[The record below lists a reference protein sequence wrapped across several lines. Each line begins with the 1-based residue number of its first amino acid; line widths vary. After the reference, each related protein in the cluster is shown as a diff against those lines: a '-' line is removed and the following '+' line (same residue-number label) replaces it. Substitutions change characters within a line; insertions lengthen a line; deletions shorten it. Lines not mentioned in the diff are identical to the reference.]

1 MSDGIRVQFAAFF
14 VAGGLATAIHGA
26 VIAFLITVA
35 VQPLT
40 VTAPTTIYEART
52 KLNTADT
59 PLYIDTK
66 RGRSNES

>member
-1 MSDGIRVQFAAFF
+1 MSDGIRVQFAAFLA
-14 VAGGLATAIHGA
+14 AGGLATATHWA

-35 VQPLT
+35 VQPVT
-40 VTAPTTIYEART
+40 ATAPTTIYEART